1 MLCFIKLG
9 PRFFLFN
16 VIVNDPFFIAGDS
29 LFQKRV
35 DCISREM
42 CIYDPKRTVVN
53 KIKRIFLYQVSG
65 IENQISKEERV

>member
-9 PRFFLFN
+9 PRSFSIN

-35 DCISREM
+35 YCIRFEM

-53 KIKRIFLYQVSG
+53 KIKRIFLYQVAG
-65 IENQISKEERV
+65 IEYQISKEERV